1 MKQNRITVVIN
12 KKPEAVFAFVL
23 DPQNT
28 PRWIDLIEAEET
40 NEWPARLGTVY
51 RNRNRQGEW
60 REYTVTAYE
69 HNKMFVLSRKDGGYH
84 VQYTVRPVG
93 KDATELEYV
102 EWEDRGEVG
111 APLNQDVFLKLKQL
125 VEEN

>member
-1 MKQNRITVVIN
+1 
-12 KKPEAVFAFVL
+12 
-23 DPQNT
+23 
-28 PRWIDLIEAEET
+28 
-40 NEWPARLGTVY
+40 
-51 RNRNRQGEW
+51 
-60 REYTVTAYE
+60 
-69 HNKMFVLSRKDGGYH
+69 
-84 VQYTVRPVG
+84 VG